1 MKVTDQRDPE
11 EPLWDPRKITHDVW
25 RRIGVDPATLSSN
38 IAGFTHLH
46 GFKRYGGHDTL
57 RTYAVDVWSQVSTV
71 GDFERGEARAEFVP
85 VTIAGRQGL
94 RYRPTSDRTGDQ
106 CHLIFPSPQGS
117 YSITVTRLDSRS
129 PVVPCDRVVE
139 VAKIVVPWLPD

>member
-57 RTYAVDVWSQVSTV
+57 RTYASMC
-71 GDFERGEARAEFVP
+71 GP
-85 VTIAGRQGL
+85 K
-94 RYRPTSDRTGDQ
+94 
-106 CHLIFPSPQGS
+106 SPQS
-117 YSITVTRLDSRS
+117 ATSNAEKPEPNSCRSRS
-129 PVVPCDRVVE
+129 RGARVC
-139 VAKIVVPWLPD
+139 AIARHPTGPAINAT